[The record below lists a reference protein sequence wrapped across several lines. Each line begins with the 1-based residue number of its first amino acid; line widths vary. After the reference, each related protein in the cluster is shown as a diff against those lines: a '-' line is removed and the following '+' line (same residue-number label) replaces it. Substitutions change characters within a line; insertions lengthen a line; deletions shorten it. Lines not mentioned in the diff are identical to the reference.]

1 MATRPTL
8 TSAKWGVKE
17 SEVNDVLI
25 ANNQT
30 IESSNKQIKTQDKKG
45 MTLRLSPDAWK
56 QLKIMAVDEG
66 CVAHDLLIEALNDL
80 FVKKGKKPIA

>member
-8 TSAKWGVKE
+8 TSQKWSGKE
-17 SEVNDVLI
+17 LEESDVLI

-30 IESSNKQIKTQDKKG
+30 VESSKKQIKTSDKKG

-66 CVAHDLLIEALNDL
+66 CVAHDLLIESLNDL